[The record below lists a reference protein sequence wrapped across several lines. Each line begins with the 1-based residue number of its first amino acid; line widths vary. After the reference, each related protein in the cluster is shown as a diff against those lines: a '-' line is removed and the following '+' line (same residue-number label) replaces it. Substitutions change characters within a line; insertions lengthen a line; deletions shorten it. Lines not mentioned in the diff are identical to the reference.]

1 MNKKII
7 NKKDFIKI
15 KNYNFSQMNNFCANI
30 YHSGFEDGVDAGTKA
45 DLKILLYK
53 ILQETKGIGPVL
65 RDRIME
71 TYKHINN

>member
-1 MNKKII
+1 MNKKLID
-7 NKKDFIKI
+7 KKTFIKI
-15 KNYNFSQMNNFCANI
+15 KNYNISQMNNFCANI
-30 YHSGFEDGVDAGTKA
+30 YHLGFKDGVDAGAKA

-71 TYKHINN
+71 TYNQLK

>member
-1 MNKKII
+1 MNKKLID
-7 NKKDFIKI
+7 KKTFIKI
-15 KNYNFSQMNNFCANI
+15 KKYNISQMNNFCTNI
-30 YHSGFEDGVDAGTKA
+30 YHSGFEDGVDTGTKA

-71 TYKHINN
+71 TYKQLK